1 MYKVIPV
8 ESGFRC
14 TGKTIVDLGLP
25 NSIIIAL
32 VERNN
37 KFFISDGATT
47 IHAGDKLY
55 VMADDESSMEKLYN
69 CLGKPSVTKIKKS

>member
-1 MYKVIPV
+1 MYNVILV

-14 TGKTIVDLGLP
+14 IGKTIVDLGLP

-47 IHAGDKLY
+47 IHSGDKLY
-55 VMADDESSMEKLYN
+55 VMADDESSMKELYN
-69 CLGKPSVTKIKKS
+69 CLGKPSEVKIN